1 MGCSSADCSS
11 AGSTLTYP
19 DILQHNFTILHSNE
33 VGFFAFKR
41 EQNYLQNDT
50 KFIVICFVLP
60 EIFYFKQKIN
70 TISVT
75 APSYLTYLFIN
86 CDPQQCTTLWSGA
99 LLTKFGSPWAF
110 LRQIDPWMTFDPR
123 WGRFE
128 NMPTNLVGPSP
139 TPMPTQ
145 QCIKLWPGVLPTKF
159 GDHRT
164 LLSILTPDWPQL
176 TPTWPST
183 PAMHYT
189 LVRGSFHQIWWP

>member
-60 EIFYFKQKIN
+60 EIFYFKQKTN

-86 CDPQQCTTLWSGA
+86 CDLIDFHGSVEFCT
-99 LLTKFGSPWAF
+99 
-110 LRQIDPWMTFDPR
+110 
-123 WGRFE
+123 
-128 NMPTNLVGPSP
+128 
-139 TPMPTQ
+139 
-145 QCIKLWPGVLPTKF
+145 GVI
-159 GDHRT
+159 HH
-164 LLSILTPDWPQL
+164 S
-176 TPTWPST
+176 
-183 PAMHYT
+183 AMK
-189 LVRGSFHQIWWP
+189 Q

>member
-60 EIFYFKQKIN
+60 QIFYFKQKIN

-86 CDPQQCTTLWSGA
+86 CDLLYHLPQTQWEVWDTWTAQQIRMWVRYGQCTVLQLGTTW
-99 LLTKFGSPWAF
+99 TKNKWIDDSNVNMASP
-110 LRQIDPWMTFDPR
+110 PPR
-123 WGRFE
+123 SKHG
-128 NMPTNLVGPSP
+128 G
-139 TPMPTQ
+139 TQ
-145 QCIKLWPGVLPTKF
+145 VWF
-159 GDHRT
+159 
-164 LLSILTPDWPQL
+164 W
-176 TPTWPST
+176 
-183 PAMHYT
+183 
-189 LVRGSFHQIWWP
+189 

>member
-41 EQNYLQNDT
+41 EQNYLQYDT

-86 CDPQQCTTLWSGA
+86 CDHVCFLASGNDS
-99 LLTKFGSPWAF
+99 LVFLTRK
-110 LRQIDPWMTFDPR
+110 
-123 WGRFE
+123 
-128 NMPTNLVGPSP
+128 NHGPSLKS
-139 TPMPTQ
+139 TTTYFRS
-145 QCIKLWPGVLPTKF
+145 WSEKF
-159 GDHRT
+159 AQNP
-164 LLSILTPDWPQL
+164 LS
-176 TPTWPST
+176 
-183 PAMHYT
+183 
-189 LVRGSFHQIWWP
+189 

>member
-50 KFIVICFVLP
+50 KFIVICFVPP

-70 TISVT
+70 MISVT

-86 CDPQQCTTLWSGA
+86 CDHIIFNHIKGGIFTLVSWCQLSTCIMS
-99 LLTKFGSPWAF
+99 LDLTKLLFFTIFS
-110 LRQIDPWMTFDPR
+110 
-123 WGRFE
+123 
-128 NMPTNLVGPSP
+128 
-139 TPMPTQ
+139 
-145 QCIKLWPGVLPTKF
+145 CIKF
-159 GDHRT
+159 AQ
-164 LLSILTPDWPQL
+164 LLSISKTGILSIPDQQGPIL
-176 TPTWPST
+176 DKITGVSVSRHRNPCE
-183 PAMHYT
+183 
-189 LVRGSFHQIWWP
+189 I

>member
-86 CDPQQCTTLWSGA
+86 CD
-99 LLTKFGSPWAF
+99 
-110 LRQIDPWMTFDPR
+110 
-123 WGRFE
+123 
-128 NMPTNLVGPSP
+128 
-139 TPMPTQ
+139 
-145 QCIKLWPGVLPTKF
+145 
-159 GDHRT
+159 
-164 LLSILTPDWPQL
+164 LLSLYKLFILLKILCKIVLRIVKMLQHMEYL
-176 TPTWPST
+176 TILLIKMLNFDSISGLKASLKFQPT
-183 PAMHYT
+183 AKVY
-189 LVRGSFHQIWWP
+189 LIIIWLHANYLFYVKVHMKYD